1 MSMSVA
7 GSMEKKPKVNI
18 HLLITHYRHL
28 SLNGIILDSTAA
40 AFYDYNK
47 NEYNFNFI

>member
-7 GSMEKKPKVNI
+7 GSMAKKPKVNI
-18 HLLITHYRHL
+18 HLSTSHYRHL
-28 SLNGIILDSTAA
+28 SLNGILLDSTAA
-40 AFYDYNK
+40 VFYEYNK